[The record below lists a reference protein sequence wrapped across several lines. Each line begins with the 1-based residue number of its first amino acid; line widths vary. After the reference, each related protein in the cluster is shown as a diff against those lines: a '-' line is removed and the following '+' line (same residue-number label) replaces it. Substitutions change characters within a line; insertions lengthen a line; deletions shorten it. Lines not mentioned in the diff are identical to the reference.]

1 MAQAGTGFDLERVER
16 ETQRIGRELFDRVK
30 HEAGAFF
37 RSERWTG
44 QLLEWSM
51 RHSDTRLQL
60 FRFVDVLPTL
70 NDPED
75 VVRHLREY
83 FEGKPDPF
91 GGLLKMGLGMA
102 GMGRLGA
109 MATASALRKGVEQVA
124 RTFIAGTNT
133 EEVLKVVEQLH
144 RQGQGFTVDVLGEA
158 TLSESEAETYRRR
171 YLELLEALTTQA
183 SRWPK
188 VDQVDT
194 APWGP
199 IPRVNVSVKLS
210 SLYSQL
216 DPIDPETSTREV
228 IARLRPIVRLAKERG
243 AHIHID
249 MEDYKFKDLTFHIF
263 RTLCDDPEFKD
274 YRYLGIVLQAY
285 LKDSEMDARRLIEWA
300 RQRGTPVTVR
310 LVKGA
315 YWDFETVHARL
326 EGWPVPVYERKW
338 ESDAS
343 FERLTRLFLE
353 NHDCI
358 DLAVASHNIRSIAH
372 AMAVAKELGLP
383 PRTVEFQVLYGMATP
398 LRRALAEM
406 GERVRVYT
414 PYGEL
419 IPGMAYLVRRLLE
432 NTSNESFLRQGF
444 AEGESP
450 EVLLR
455 NPVDVGREQAQR
467 EDGHGAAAGA
477 APAQAGQPGAP
488 AAQAAAPAGA
498 VTAPAASSAA
508 PGGDAL
514 NAVGQP
520 YGGWGSGPEFGL
532 PPYRNEPHTD
542 FSRADARQRMQE
554 AFERVRQ
561 TLGRRHP
568 LLIGDDLV
576 ETADWIVSVNPSK
589 PSEIIGYAGRAR
601 AEHVDRAVKVANQA
615 FPAWRDTPAEKR
627 VEILRRAAQ
636 IMRER
641 RFELAALISLENGK
655 PWREADGDV
664 TEAIDFIEY
673 YSRQALRLARPIRMA
688 DLAGEINHYIYEP
701 KGVAAVIAPWNFPL
715 AILTGMSAAALVTG
729 NTVIL
734 KPAEQTP
741 VIAAELV
748 KIYREAGVPAGV
760 VNYLPGYG
768 EEAGAP
774 LVTHPDVHIIAFT
787 GSRAVGL
794 RILQEAV
801 QVRGHQRHIKQ
812 VITEMGGKNA
822 IIVDDD
828 ADLDEAVAGVVTSA
842 FGYAGQ
848 KCSAASRVIVLD
860 RIYDAFLERLVE
872 ASRSLIIGPAWEPLT
887 FVGPVI
893 EEEAQRRILNY
904 IEKGHSEGRPVLVHE
919 PPARVK
925 ELGGYYVPVSIFA
938 DVPPTAVLA
947 CEEIFGPVLSVIRA
961 KDFDEALHIA
971 NDIDYKL
978 TGGIFSRSPARI
990 QRARK
995 EFRVGNFYIN
1005 RKITGSLVGR
1015 QPFGGLG
1022 LSGTGFQAGGPDYLK
1037 QFVDTRVITEN
1048 TLRRGF
1054 ADDAAGGRG

>member
-1 MAQAGTGFDLERVER
+1 MAPAASGFDMERVEQ

-30 HEAGAFF
+30 HESGAFF

-70 NDPED
+70 HDPED

-91 GGLLKMGLGMA
+91 GGMLKVGLGVA
-102 GMGRLGA
+102 GMGRMGA
-109 MATASALRKGVEQVA
+109 AMTAGTLRKGVEQVA
-124 RTFIAGTNT
+124 RSFIAGTNT
-133 EEVLKVVEQLH
+133 DEVLKAVEQFH

-158 TLSESEAETYRRR
+158 TLSEAEAEVYRRR
-171 YLELLEALTTQA
+171 YLELLEALTAQA
-183 SRWPK
+183 PRWPK

-199 IPRVNVSVKLS
+199 MPRVNVSVKLS

-249 MEDYKFKDLTFHIF
+249 MEDYKVKDLTFHIF
-263 RTLCDDPEFKD
+263 QTLCDDPEFKD
-274 YRYLGIVLQAY
+274 YRWLGIVLQAY
-285 LKDSEMDARRLIEWA
+285 LKDSEADARRLIEWA
-300 RQRGTPVTVR
+300 RRRGTPVTVR

-343 FERLTRLFLE
+343 FERITRLFLE
-353 NHDCI
+353 NHDAV

-372 AMAVAKELGLP
+372 AMAVSKELGLP
-383 PRTVEFQVLYGMATP
+383 PRTMEFQVLYGMATP
-398 LRRALAEM
+398 LRRALTEM

-432 NTSNESFLRQGF
+432 NTSQESFLRQGF

-450 EVLLR
+450 ETLLR
-455 NPVDVGREQAQR
+455 SPEEVGRE
-467 EDGHGAAAGA
+467 AAS
-477 APAQAGQPGAP
+477 P
-488 AAQAAAPAGA
+488 AALAPE
-498 VTAPAASSAA
+498 TAPLATVAA
-508 PGGDAL
+508 PGGAPGADPLAGPGM
-514 NAVGQP
+514 A

-542 FSRADARQRMQE
+542 FSRADARRRMEE
-554 AFERVRQ
+554 AFARVRE

-568 LLIGDDLV
+568 LLIGDDEV
-576 ETADWIVSVNPSK
+576 ETADAIVSVNPSK
-589 PSEIIGYAGRAR
+589 PSEVVGYAARAR
-601 AEHVDRAVKVANQA
+601 AEHVERAVQVANKA
-615 FPAWRDTPAEKR
+615 FPAWRDTPAERR
-627 VEILRRAAQ
+627 VEIMRRAAQ

-641 RFELAALISLENGK
+641 RYELAALVSLENGK

-673 YSRQALRLARPIRMA
+673 YSRQALRLGRPIRMA
-688 DLAGEINHYIYEP
+688 DLAGEINHYMYEP
-701 KGVAAVIAPWNFPL
+701 KGVAAIIAPWNFPL
-715 AILTGMSAAALVTG
+715 AILTGMSSAALLTG
-729 NTVIL
+729 NAVIL

-741 VIAAELV
+741 VIAAELAR
-748 KIYREAGVPAGV
+748 IYREAGVPAGV
-760 VNYLPGYG
+760 VSYLPGYG

-774 LVTHPDVHIIAFT
+774 LVSHPGVHIVAFT
-787 GSRAVGL
+787 GSRSVGL
-794 RILQEAV
+794 HILQQAAV
-801 QVRGHQRHIKQ
+801 LGPGQRHIKQ

-828 ADLDEAVAGVVTSA
+828 ADLDEAVAGVVASA

-848 KCSAASRVIVLD
+848 KCSAASRAIVLE

-887 FVGPVI
+887 YVGPVI
-893 EEEAQRRILNY
+893 EEEARKRILNY
-904 IEKGHSEGRPVLVHE
+904 IEKGHGEGRPVLIHE
-919 PPARVK
+919 PPSRAK
-925 ELGGYYVPVSIFA
+925 ELGGYYVPVAIFA

-990 QRARK
+990 QRARQ

-1005 RKITGSLVGR
+1005 RTITGSLVGR

-1037 QFVDTRVITEN
+1037 QYVDTRVVTEN
-1048 TLRRGF
+1048 TLLRGF
-1054 ADDAAGGRG
+1054 ADDAAGGKS